1 MSFDKK
7 NNIFDAKTKK
17 ELEKRESK
25 YLKKINNI
33 KNFFN
38 LDKFESQ
45 NLDKD
50 FETYYESEFSLDFKK
65 INLDEKP
72 ITINE
77 NNEIKN
83 LIKRIEEVERKIR
96 IFDNLKRCTI
106 TIDPDYYNKITMKM
120 KKNMRGNV
128 IHQNKIE
135 MYFTNIISYNQQS

>member
-7 NNIFDAKTKK
+7 NNIFDVKTKK

-65 INLDEKP
+65 INLDEKS
-72 ITINE
+72 IAINE

-83 LIKRIEEVERKIR
+83 LIKRIEEVEKINNQEPN
-96 IFDNLKRCTI
+96 IDKYFNFDEDIENSIKLLKQRLEKYSELDKI
-106 TIDPDYYNKITMKM
+106 EIKGDNKNAKR
-120 KKNMRGNV
+120 KKN
-128 IHQNKIE
+128 
-135 MYFTNIISYNQQS
+135 

>member
-1 MSFDKK
+1 MSFNKK
-7 NNIFDAKTKK
+7 NNIFDPKTKK

-72 ITINE
+72 IAINE

-83 LIKRIEEVERKIR
+83 LIKRIEEVEKINNQEPN
-96 IFDNLKRCTI
+96 IDKYFNFDEDIENSIKLLKQRLEKYPELDKI
-106 TIDPDYYNKITMKM
+106 EIKGDNKNAKR
-120 KKNMRGNV
+120 KKN
-128 IHQNKIE
+128 
-135 MYFTNIISYNQQS
+135 

>member
-7 NNIFDAKTKK
+7 NNIFDPKTKK

-50 FETYYESEFSLDFKK
+50 FETYYESEFSLNFKK

-72 ITINE
+72 IAINE

-83 LIKRIEEVERKIR
+83 LIKRIEEVEKINNQEPN
-96 IFDNLKRCTI
+96 IDKYFNFDEDIENSIKLLKQQLEKYPELDKI
-106 TIDPDYYNKITMKM
+106 EIKGDNKNAKR
-120 KKNMRGNV
+120 KKN
-128 IHQNKIE
+128 
-135 MYFTNIISYNQQS
+135 

>member
-7 NNIFDAKTKK
+7 NNIFDPKTKK

-72 ITINE
+72 IAINE

-83 LIKRIEEVERKIR
+83 LIKRIEEVEKINNQEPN
-96 IFDNLKRCTI
+96 IDKYFNFDEDIENSIKLLKQRLEKYPELDKI
-106 TIDPDYYNKITMKM
+106 EIKGDNKNAKR
-120 KKNMRGNV
+120 KKN
-128 IHQNKIE
+128 
-135 MYFTNIISYNQQS
+135 

>member
-7 NNIFDAKTKK
+7 NNIFDPKTKK

-65 INLDEKP
+65 INFDEKP
-72 ITINE
+72 IAINE

-83 LIKRIEEVERKIR
+83 LIKRIEEVEKINNQEPN
-96 IFDNLKRCTI
+96 IDKYFNFDEDIENSIKLLKQRLEKYSELDKI
-106 TIDPDYYNKITMKM
+106 EIKGDNKNAKR
-120 KKNMRGNV
+120 KKN
-128 IHQNKIE
+128 
-135 MYFTNIISYNQQS
+135 

>member
-7 NNIFDAKTKK
+7 NNIFDTKTKK

-83 LIKRIEEVERKIR
+83 LIKRIEEVEKINNQEPN
-96 IFDNLKRCTI
+96 IDKYFNFDEDIENSIKLLKQRLEKYPELDKI
-106 TIDPDYYNKITMKM
+106 EIKGDNKNAKR
-120 KKNMRGNV
+120 KKN
-128 IHQNKIE
+128 
-135 MYFTNIISYNQQS
+135 

>member
-7 NNIFDAKTKK
+7 NNIFDAKNKK

-83 LIKRIEEVERKIR
+83 LIKRIEEVEKINNQEPN
-96 IFDNLKRCTI
+96 IDKYFNFDEDIENSIKLLKQRLEKYPELDKI
-106 TIDPDYYNKITMKM
+106 EIKGDNKNAKR
-120 KKNMRGNV
+120 KKN
-128 IHQNKIE
+128 
-135 MYFTNIISYNQQS
+135 

>member
-45 NLDKD
+45 KLYKD
-50 FETYYESEFSLDFKK
+50 F
-65 INLDEKP
+65 
-72 ITINE
+72 
-77 NNEIKN
+77 
-83 LIKRIEEVERKIR
+83 
-96 IFDNLKRCTI
+96 
-106 TIDPDYYNKITMKM
+106 
-120 KKNMRGNV
+120 
-128 IHQNKIE
+128 
-135 MYFTNIISYNQQS
+135 

>member
-7 NNIFDAKTKK
+7 NNTFDPKTKK
-17 ELEKRESK
+17 ELDKRESK

-65 INLDEKP
+65 INL
-72 ITINE
+72 
-77 NNEIKN
+77 
-83 LIKRIEEVERKIR
+83 
-96 IFDNLKRCTI
+96 
-106 TIDPDYYNKITMKM
+106 
-120 KKNMRGNV
+120 
-128 IHQNKIE
+128 
-135 MYFTNIISYNQQS
+135 

>member
-7 NNIFDAKTKK
+7 NNIFDVKTKK

-83 LIKRIEEVERKIR
+83 LIKRIEEVEKINNQEPN
-96 IFDNLKRCTI
+96 IDKYFNFDEDIENSIKLLKQRLEKYPELDKI
-106 TIDPDYYNKITMKM
+106 KIKGDNKNAKR
-120 KKNMRGNV
+120 KKN
-128 IHQNKIE
+128 
-135 MYFTNIISYNQQS
+135 

>member
-7 NNIFDAKTKK
+7 NNIFDPKTKK

-72 ITINE
+72 IAINE

-83 LIKRIEEVERKIR
+83 LIKRIEEVEKINNQEPN
-96 IFDNLKRCTI
+96 IDKYFNFDEDIENSIKLLKQRLEKYSELDKI
-106 TIDPDYYNKITMKM
+106 EIKGDNKNAKR
-120 KKNMRGNV
+120 KKN
-128 IHQNKIE
+128 
-135 MYFTNIISYNQQS
+135 

>member
-7 NNIFDAKTKK
+7 NNIFDVKTKK

-83 LIKRIEEVERKIR
+83 LIKRIEEVEKINNQEPN
-96 IFDNLKRCTI
+96 IDKYFNFDEDIENSIKLLKQRLEKYPELDKI
-106 TIDPDYYNKITMKM
+106 EIKGDNKNAKR
-120 KKNMRGNV
+120 KKN
-128 IHQNKIE
+128 
-135 MYFTNIISYNQQS
+135 